1 MFQKCRKFE
10 ISLNPTKSN
19 FAMTEGKLFG
29 HIIFGDGIKIDP
41 RKVVAIQKIYIPR
54 SKKKV

>member
-1 MFQKCRKFE
+1 M
-10 ISLNPTKSN
+10 TK
-19 FAMTEGKLFG
+19 GKLLG